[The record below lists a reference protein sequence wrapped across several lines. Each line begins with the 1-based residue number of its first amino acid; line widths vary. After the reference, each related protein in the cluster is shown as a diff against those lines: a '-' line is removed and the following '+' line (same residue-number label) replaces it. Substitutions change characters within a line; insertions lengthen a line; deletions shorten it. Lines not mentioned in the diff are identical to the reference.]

1 MSSLPNQLFSP
12 QTGAVLSFGELL
24 LRISLDNEA
33 KWLQTNQLP
42 FYVGG
47 AELNVATALAMWGIP
62 SKYLT
67 AMPDNDLSHQIAAD
81 LSQKNINVAD
91 IIYSGKRL
99 GLYFLT
105 QGKDL
110 KSNGVIYDRAHSSFA
125 SLKPGTVNWNKQLEG
140 VTWFHFSAICPAI
153 NENIAEVCQEALIAA
168 KKKGIKISIDLN
180 YRSKL
185 WKYGKQPHEVVPQL
199 AEYCDLIMGNIWA
212 AETMLGLPITANFK
226 GTADKDAYLDQA
238 LRTSQSILQNFPNCN
253 AVANTFRFTEQSK
266 LTYYTTLY
274 AADHFYI
281 STEHEADEI
290 VDPIGSGDCFM
301 AGLIYGFYKGL
312 PHNEL
317 LEFATTAAFGH
328 LFTQGDANGKTVDL
342 IMGMMN

>member
-1 MSSLPNQLFSP
+1 MSSSPNQLFSP
-12 QTGAVLSFGELL
+12 QTGTVLSFGELL

-47 AELNVATALAMWGIP
+47 AELNVATALAMWDIP

-81 LSQKNINVAD
+81 LTKKNINIAD
-91 IIYSGKRL
+91 IIYAGERL

-125 SLKPGTVNWNKQLEG
+125 SLKPGTINWDKQFEE

-153 NENIAEVCQEALIAA
+153 NENVAEVCHEALIAA
-168 KKKGIKISIDLN
+168 KKKGIRVSIDLN

-212 AETMLGLPITANFK
+212 AETMLGLPITVNFK
-226 GTADKDAYLDQA
+226 GTTDKDAYLDQA
-238 LRTSQSILQNFPNCN
+238 LRTSQSILQNFPNCS

-274 AADHFYI
+274 AANQFYI

-312 PHNEL
+312 PLEEL
-317 LEFATTAAFGH
+317 LAFATTAAFGH
-328 LFTQGDANGKTVDL
+328 LFTQGDANGKTVEQ
-342 IMGMMN
+342 ITGMMI